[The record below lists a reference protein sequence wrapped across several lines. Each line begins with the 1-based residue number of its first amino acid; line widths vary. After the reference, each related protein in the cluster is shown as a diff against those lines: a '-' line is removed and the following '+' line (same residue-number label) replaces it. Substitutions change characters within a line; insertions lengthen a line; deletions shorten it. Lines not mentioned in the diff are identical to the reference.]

1 MILSPLMRYHFVS
14 WLRLSSFFHLG
25 CPIPLRVRIVAA
37 VMTSMPSSLVRSV
50 PVMRKRLLAQVEVQ
64 LISLLRLQP
73 ILALLFGQG
82 CSFAA
87 ILHLP
92 KILLELAIAL
102 GHLLL
107 IELVT
112 HLFLLEHKQQILLP
126 VPFQAPCYL
135 LLTSLHP
142 RIHHSGW
149 QSTKTD
155 GVRLGDHCKLLHW
168 SAVRSP
174 DRFEPM
180 RTDREPSLACGVIK
194 TSFVFGVALLLIA
207 CVRRPQYGIVLRNG
221 RVCDGTGAPCV
232 PGGIAI
238 NGDTIAKV
246 GDLEDARG
254 QIDLDVHGQVIAP
267 GFINMMSGESSLFID
282 GRSQSDIRQGVTL
295 EIFGEGE
302 SMGPLNDAMRAE
314 YEKQEVDFHYD
325 VTWHT
330 LAEGLE
336 TLARRGISTNIASF
350 IGAATPR
357 INVIGR
363 ANRAP
368 TPAELDQMR
377 ELTAKAMEDGALGVA
392 SALIYQ
398 PGVYA
403 KTDELI
409 ALAEVAARYRGIYIS
424 HMRNEGDR
432 EPEAI
437 DELTT
442 IARRAKIPA
451 EIYHLK
457 VSGEKNWANL
467 PEIIRKIEDARSEGL
482 KITADMYTYT
492 AGATGLDASMPP
504 WVQEGGLDAWRKRL
518 QDPAIRKRVKREM
531 RSSAEKWDNLYLATG
546 SPDKVLLIAFK
557 NEKLKPL
564 TGKTL
569 GEVARMRHTSPED
582 AAMDLVIEDNS
593 RVGTVYFL
601 MSEENI
607 RRQIV
612 LPWVSFA
619 SDADSMGTEGVF
631 LKASAHPRAFGN
643 FARVY
648 ARYVRDEKLMPLE
661 EAVHK
666 MTSLPASNLG
676 IERRGL
682 LREGYFADMVVFNP
696 GTIQDHAT
704 FEKPMQYATGVSEVL
719 VNGVEVIKA
728 GEHTGAKPGRVV
740 RRGR

>member
-1 MILSPLMRYHFVS
+1 MKNT
-14 WLRLSSFFHLG
+14 
-25 CPIPLRVRIVAA
+25 AA
-37 VMTSMPSSLVRSV
+37 NCRGA
-50 PVMRKRLLAQVEVQ
+50 LAE
-64 LISLLRLQP
+64 
-73 ILALLFGQG
+73 ALLDSNIMQTNWGSHVARG
-82 CSFAA
+82 MT
-87 ILHLP
+87 
-92 KILLELAIAL
+92 KT
-102 GHLLL
+102 LL
-107 IELVT
+107 ILVGA
-112 HLFLLEHKQQILLP
+112 LFL
-126 VPFQAPCYL
+126 A
-135 LLTSLHP
+135 
-142 RIHHSGW
+142 
-149 QSTKTD
+149 
-155 GVRLGDHCKLLHW
+155 
-168 SAVRSP
+168 
-174 DRFEPM
+174 
-180 RTDREPSLACGVIK
+180 ACGR
-194 TSFVFGVALLLIA
+194 A
-207 CVRRPQYGIVLRNG
+207 PQFDIVLRNG
-221 RVCDGTGAPCV
+221 VICDGTGAPCV

-238 NGDTIAKV
+238 NGDTIAKI
-246 GDLEDARG
+246 GDLAGARG
-254 QIDLDVHGQVIAP
+254 RTDLDVHGQVIAP
-267 GFINMMSGESSLFID
+267 GFINMMSGETSLFID
-282 GRSQSDIRQGVTL
+282 GRSESDIRQGVTL

-314 YEKQEVDFHYD
+314 YAEQEAAFHYD

-336 TLARRGISTNIASF
+336 TLAHRGISTNIASF

-357 INVIGR
+357 VNVLGR

-368 TPAELDQMR
+368 TAAELDQMR
-377 ELTAKAMEDGALGVA
+377 ALTAKAMEDGALGVA

-409 ALAEVAARYRGIYIS
+409 ALAEVAAQYHGIYIS
-424 HMRNEGDR
+424 HMRNEGDH
-432 EPEAI
+432 ELEAI
-437 DELTT
+437 DELIT
-442 IARRAKIPA
+442 IARQAKIPA

-457 VSGEKNWANL
+457 VSGEKNWGNL
-467 PEIIRKIEDARSEGL
+467 PQIMKKIEDARAEGL

-504 WVQEGGLDAWRKRL
+504 WVQEGGLEAWRKRL
-518 QDPAIRKRVKREM
+518 QDPAIRARVKREM
-531 RSSAEKWDNLYLATG
+531 RSPAEKWDNLYLATG

-569 GEVARMRHTSPED
+569 GEVARMRHISPED
-582 AAMDLVIEDNS
+582 AAMDLVIEDDS

-601 MSEENI
+601 MQEDNI
-607 RRQIV
+607 RHQIV

-619 SDADSMGTEGVF
+619 SDADSMGNDGVF

-648 ARYVRDEKLMPLE
+648 ARYVRDEKLLPVE
-661 EAVHK
+661 EAVRK

-682 LREGYFADMVVFNP
+682 LREGYFADVVAFDP
-696 GTIQDHAT
+696 ATIQDHAT
-704 FEKPMQYATGVSEVL
+704 FENPMQYATGVSEVF

-740 RRGR
+740 RRSR